1 MYAIMEAGGT
11 QHKVAVGDVV
21 KTQLIHEEEGNEV
34 TFENILMVNND
45 GELKV
50 GNPYVKNAK
59 VKAKVV
65 ENGKDKKV
73 IIFKYK
79 PKKDYR
85 RKQGHRQPYTMIE
98 ITEII
103 S

>member
-1 MYAIMEAGGT
+1 
-11 QHKVAVGDVV
+11 
-21 KTQLIHEEEGNEV
+21 
-34 TFENILMVNND
+34 MVNKD

-50 GNPYVKNAK
+50 GNPYVENAK

-65 ENGKDKKV
+65 ENGRDKKV